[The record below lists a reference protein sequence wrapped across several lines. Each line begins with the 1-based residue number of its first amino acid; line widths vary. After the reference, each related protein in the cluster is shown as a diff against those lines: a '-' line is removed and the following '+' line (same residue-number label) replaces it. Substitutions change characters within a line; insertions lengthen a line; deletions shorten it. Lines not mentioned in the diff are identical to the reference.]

1 MTENGAMGPFCRVN
15 YSRKGEWLTTRNTLC
30 LIGGGIGFMAKLNPA
45 KNRPPNRHSW
55 HRNTIPMP
63 GGPFRAFPDMD
74 RVTPRTKKSFHG
86 QEPISQM
93 QSISNKRTTMAHM
106 RNEYPRHKQRTSPAR
121 PLARL
126 GSSRITAKRFRRII
140 IESVSVFSNLL
151 PLMHSQQEF
160 TTGRAMPY
168 RIPRHTPC
176 SLIYSALQRART
188 PRLRSRRRRDQP
200 WPSPRACATAARREC
215 PAQSHGN
222 RTSRLRP

>member
-1 MTENGAMGPFCRVN
+1 
-15 YSRKGEWLTTRNTLC
+15 
-30 LIGGGIGFMAKLNPA
+30 
-45 KNRPPNRHSW
+45 
-55 HRNTIPMP
+55 
-63 GGPFRAFPDMD
+63 MD

-151 PLMHSQQEF
+151 PLTHSRRKL
-160 TTGRAMPY
+160 TTGRAMPCHM
-168 RIPRHTPC
+168 PR
-176 SLIYSALQRART
+176 SLICSALRRART
-188 PRLRSRRRRDQP
+188 QRPRSRIRQGRPLPNLQ
-200 WPSPRACATAARREC
+200 ACATAARTEC
-215 PAQSHGN
+215 PAQWHD
-222 RTSRLRP
+222 SRISALRP

>member
-1 MTENGAMGPFCRVN
+1 M
-15 YSRKGEWLTTRNTLC
+15 
-30 LIGGGIGFMAKLNPA
+30 
-45 KNRPPNRHSW
+45 RPPSRISCHGRGHAS
-55 HRNTIPMP
+55 
-63 GGPFRAFPDMD
+63 DQ
-74 RVTPRTKKSFHG
+74 KKSFHG

-151 PLMHSQQEF
+151 PLTHLRRKL
-160 TTGRAMPY
+160 TTSRATLYRMP
-168 RIPRHTPC
+168 RQMPC
-176 SLIYSALQRART
+176 FIYSALRRTRT
-188 PRLRSRRRRDQP
+188 PHLRSRKRRDQP

-215 PAQSHGN
+215 PAQSRGN
-222 RTSRLRP
+222 RTSRPHL